1 MQHSGSLADSVVT
14 SPEGWFSHNLMFV
27 KENQNQTVVKEVK
40 TDFIQELLQQRK
52 RNLTIELGSVP
63 NTTGTSGDS

>member
-1 MQHSGSLADSVVT
+1 
-14 SPEGWFSHNLMFV
+14 MFV